1 MPRFPNFFSEA
12 KQALNGVDLNPFLSK
27 AAKKITVKT
36 FLNRLLGCNVEIQNA
51 LFNYFESALEAEI
64 ALAKKEGRFDEGIND
79 MDLSNRDI
87 LKHFIEEYT
96 LKDKRKVDLHFI
108 CVKVGLPWHL
118 CEEIYK
124 KNITDGVNK
133 NGFYYPYEGK
143 YYDVPYLAVQSSTGL
158 NKYWMYSPLYGKLS
172 NKLSEEDLRTK
183 YKKASLSMDKIK
195 VAWENH
201 YKRTD
206 SQFVNVLGVSS
217 FFVLFWT
224 DLKIFN

>member
-1 MPRFPNFFSEA
+1 M
-12 KQALNGVDLNPFLSK
+12 
-27 AAKKITVKT
+27 TVKT

-124 KNITDGVNK
+124 KNVSDGIN
-133 NGFYYPYEGK
+133 NNDFYYPREGK
-143 YYDVPYLAVQSSTGL
+143 NYDVPYLAVQSSTGL
-158 NKYWMYSPLYGKLS
+158 NKYWMYSPLHGKQS
-172 NKLSEEDLRTK
+172 NKLSEEELRAK
-183 YKKASLSMDKIK
+183 FKKASQGMDRIK
-195 VAWENH
+195 VDWENN

-206 SQFVNVLGVSS
+206 SQFVNVLGVSI
-217 FFVLFWT
+217 FGFVFY
-224 DLKIFN
+224 